1 MQFDFPVLDPQITTG
16 TDLANYLNSWADALE
31 SCHKGAARPAYAQAG
46 TLWIQDPGGGAAWS
60 LKVYTGTL
68 DAQIGTIDP
77 LTGTFS
83 ILVGGIPPANV
94 EDAIAYA
101 VALG

>member
-1 MQFDFPVLDPQITTG
+1 MQFDFPVIDPQVTTG
-16 TDLANYLNSWADALE
+16 TDLANYLNSWQAALE
-31 SCHKGAARPAYAQAG
+31 SCHKGPARPVYAQPG
-46 TLWIQDPGGGAAWS
+46 TLWIQDPGVGAWS

-77 LTGTFS
+77 VTGTFS